1 MPERHAPLLRVEL
14 VLGSGKL
21 ADLRPSL
28 LSLCGLF
35 STHPIRGI
43 ILRSKLPNIGTTIF
57 TVMSTMAQEYGAINL
72 SQGFPDFDCPERLR
86 ELVAHYLND
95 RKNQYPPMVGI
106 PALREQIARKVQNL
120 YGFSADMDQE
130 VTVTSGATE
139 ALFDAIHATV
149 SAGDEVIVFDPAYD
163 SYDPAISLAGAKAIH
178 IPLQLPDF
186 SIDWDRVRACITTR
200 TRLIVINTPH
210 NPSGAV
216 LSKADIETLAQ
227 ITRDTDIYVLSDEVY
242 EHMVFDDGV
251 HESVLRHEELR
262 QRSFAVF
269 SFGKT
274 YHATG
279 WKLAYCVAPPS
290 LTREFRKVHQFVTFT
305 SPSFI
310 QYAIAD
316 FMRECPQHAIELPH
330 FYQEKRD
337 TFCRLLA
344 ESRFVLKP
352 SRGTYFQLVDYSALS
367 DASDMEFVTQ
377 LTQKKGVAAI
387 PLSPFYEKAPN
398 STLIRFCFCKDDAT
412 LEAAAKILCAL

>member
-1 MPERHAPLLRVEL
+1 MCLLR
-14 VLGSGKL
+14 GK
-21 ADLRPSL
+21 
-28 LSLCGLF
+28 
-35 STHPIRGI
+35 

-57 TVMSTMAQEYGAINL
+57 TVMSTMAQEYSAINL
-72 SQGFPDFDCPERLR
+72 SQGFPDFDCPARLR

-95 RKNQYPPMVGI
+95 RKNQYPPMIGI
-106 PALREQIARKVQNL
+106 PALRAQIADKVREL

-130 VTVTSGATE
+130 ITITSGATE
-139 ALFDAIHATV
+139 ALFNAIHATV
-149 SAGDEVIVFDPAYD
+149 SPGDEVIVFDPAYD
-163 SYDPAISLAGAKAIH
+163 SYDPAISLAGGKTVH
-178 IPLQLPDF
+178 IPLRLPDF
-186 SIDWDRVRACITTR
+186 GVDWDSVREHISTR
-200 TRLIVINTPH
+200 TRLIIINTPH
-210 NPSGAV
+210 NPSGAI
-216 LSKADIETLAQ
+216 LSKTDIETLAQ

-242 EHMVFDDGV
+242 EHMVFDGGL
-251 HESVLRHEELR
+251 HQSVLRHEELR

-316 FMRECPQHAIELPH
+316 FMRECPQHAIELPN

-344 ESRFVLKP
+344 DSRFILHP
-352 SRGTYFQLVDYSALS
+352 SKGTYFQLADYGALS
-367 DASDMEFVTQ
+367 NLKDMDFVTQ
-377 LTQKKGVAAI
+377 LTQEKGVAAI

-398 STLIRFCFCKDDAT
+398 STLIRFCFCKDDST
-412 LEAAAKILCAL
+412 LEAAAQILCAL